1 MSTALQTPFVAERDD
16 FRLALY
22 AGYATLWVNEQE
34 TDVADVLELFLPA
47 AQMRQWTAQA
57 IATEGNWEVYHL
69 RYER

>member
-1 MSTALQTPFVAERDD
+1 MSAAIETPLVIERDD
-16 FRLALY
+16 WRLALY
-22 AGYATLWVNEQE
+22 DASATLWVNEQE